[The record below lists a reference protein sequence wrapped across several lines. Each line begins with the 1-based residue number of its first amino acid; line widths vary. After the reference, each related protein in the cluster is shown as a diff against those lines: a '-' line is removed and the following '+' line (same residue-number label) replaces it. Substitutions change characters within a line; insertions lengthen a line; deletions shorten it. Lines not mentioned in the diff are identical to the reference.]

1 MGPERFVRGD
11 EHFRM
16 ISKAEI
22 IIGAKV
28 NYGARFAAVGDH
40 RARICRG
47 EKLGFIQFGGP
58 RPDAHPICKARW
70 SLQRV
75 VALARK
81 KITETKFCRVLV
93 HHAVYSLPAD
103 PIIALTI
110 IGSKDAT
117 GIN

>member
-1 MGPERFVRGD
+1 MGPERFVCGD

-58 RPDAHPICKARW
+58 RPTRIQFVKLAGACSG
-70 SLQRV
+70 SL
-75 VALARK
+75 LSPARK
-81 KITETKFCRVLV
+81 LLRLSFAGSSFIS
-93 HHAVYSLPAD
+93 VYPCQQIPLSR
-103 PIIALTI
+103 
-110 IGSKDAT
+110 
-117 GIN
+117 